1 MTIVAT
7 VAWVA
12 PGVEWLI
19 DVELE
24 DGATIADAIA
34 RTGILARVDWPAA
47 SLRFAI
53 FGQAADTA
61 TLLVDGDR
69 IEITRP
75 LQVDAKTA
83 RRARA
88 NATPRVA
95 KSGAAKPKP

>member
-1 MTIVAT
+1 MSLSVS

-19 DVELE
+19 DVQVD
-24 DGATIADAIA
+24 DGATVSDAID

-53 FGQAADTA
+53 FGQAADAA
-61 TLLVDGDR
+61 TLLADGDR

-88 NATPRVA
+88 NATPRPA
-95 KSGAAKPKP
+95 KSVSEKPKP